1 MLLITAPSKTQEPT
15 SPAPQ
20 EYSLPPF
27 LEKSAEL
34 VALLRGYSQ
43 SELCTLMKMSPRL
56 GESTVEKLA
65 NFQLPFTPENARQ
78 ALFTFQGDAYA
89 AITATAY
96 QAEQLDHAQRH
107 LRILS
112 GLYGILR
119 PLDLM
124 QPYRL
129 EMGLKLATEQGT
141 NLYQF
146 WGNLLTEQINKTC
159 KRHGHDTV
167 VNLASTEYSRSI
179 NKKLLQPRFLT
190 ITFKEQKAGSYKTIP
205 IYSKR
210 ARGMMID
217 EVIRKQLTAAEHLQA
232 FKQDNYAFSEK
243 LSSKKE
249 WVFTRKPLKK

>member
-1 MLLITAPSKTQEPT
+1 MLLITAPSKTQEPI

-20 EYSLPPF
+20 KYSLPPF

-34 VALLRGYSQ
+34 VALLRRYSLA
-43 SELCTLMKMSPRL
+43 ELCTLMKMSPRL
-56 GESTVEKLA
+56 GERTAENLA
-65 NFQLPFTPENARQ
+65 NFQLPFTQENAHQ
-78 ALFTFQGDAYA
+78 ALFTFQGDAYS

-129 EMGLKLATEQGT
+129 EMGLKLPTEQET

-159 KRHGHDTV
+159 ERHGHDTV
-167 VNLASTEYSRSI
+167 VNLASNEYSRSI

-190 ITFKEQKAGSYKTIP
+190 ITFKEQKAGGYKTIP

-217 EVIRKQLTAAEHLQA
+217 TMIRKQLTTIDQLQS
-232 FKQDNYAFSEK
+232 FNQDNYAFSEEF
-243 LSSKKE
+243 SKEKE
-249 WVFTRKPLKK
+249 WVFTRETLKK